1 MKHINI
7 VVFLILGLFS
17 CKTIRVELP
26 LADYKAVEEVSAPE
40 PSFLSLETELALKP
54 YLSEA
59 DKRLD
64 KKFSG
69 GEDPCEGIQY
79 KYHFDR
85 EPLSFELRNQE
96 VLCDI
101 DGKFDLSLSYC
112 PDCHNVFG
120 EPMCIIPRV
129 YASCGVGEPKKKVH
143 ITYSSKIGITEDFN
157 LHAQTKLKE
166 FQLIDPCKITVF
178 KYDATPTIEK
188 EVKTSLVQLEKEVDK
203 QLTSAPIQSTMAEVW
218 QALQEPI
225 LVAPYGYFYL
235 RPQQIGIDNLTLKNE
250 GQKARFTTQMVAKPL
265 FSTDVI
271 NLPQTRLPKN
281 TPQANASKISVF
293 NLRTIASYDSINRFL
308 LRDFDTQQ
316 IKINNKKSINIDKVQ
331 LLGPQGERLVLS
343 VQFSGTKKGTLYL
356 VVQPYIDPR
365 QHLRIRDVDYELRTK
380 SVLLHS
386 AKWILHS
393 KLKEQLEATVDV
405 DLSPILLE
413 TKAAIEQQ
421 INSEITNGV
430 WLQGKIDEL
439 NVQNLLLTTGFLV
452 VDLRLSGK
460 LKLKIE

>member
-1 MKHINI
+1 MKYINI
-7 VVFLILGLFS
+7 VSLLLLGLFS
-17 CKTIRVELP
+17 CKTITIELP
-26 LADYKAVEEVSAPE
+26 IPDFKVVEEVSAPE

-59 DKRLD
+59 DKSLD

-69 GEDPCEGIQY
+69 GEEPCEGIQY
-79 KYHFDR
+79 KYHFER
-85 EPLSFELRNQE
+85 EPLSFELKDQE

-112 PDCHNVFG
+112 PDCQNIFG

-129 YASCGVGEPKKKVH
+129 YASCGVDEPKKKVH
-143 ITYSSKIGITEDFN
+143 ITYSSKIGITDDFR
-157 LHAQTKLKE
+157 LRAQTKLKE

-178 KYDATPTIEK
+178 KYDATPTIQK
-188 EVKTSLVQLEKEVDK
+188 EVRASLVQLEKEVDK
-203 QLTSAPIQSTMAEVW
+203 QLASAPIHSTMTEVW
-218 QALQEPI
+218 KSLQEPI

-235 RPQQIGIDNLTLKNE
+235 RPQQIGIDNLILKNE
-250 GQKARFTTQMVAKPL
+250 GQKAYFTTQMVAKPL
-265 FSTDVI
+265 FSTDAI
-271 NLPQTRLPKN
+271 ERPKTRLPKN
-281 TPQANASKISVF
+281 TPQAKASNISVF
-293 NLRTIASYDSINRFL
+293 NLRTVASYDSINRFL

-316 IKINNKKSINIDKVQ
+316 IKITDKKYINIDKVQ
-331 LLGPQGERLVLS
+331 VLGPQGERLVLS

-356 VVQPYIDPR
+356 VVEPYIDLE
-365 QHLRIRDVDYELRTK
+365 QHLRIREVDYELRTK

-386 AKWILHS
+386 AKWMLNS
-393 KLKEQLEATVDV
+393 KLKEQIETSV
-405 DLSPILLE
+405 DLDLGPMLMESK
-413 TKAAIEQQ
+413 TAIEQQ
-421 INSEITNGV
+421 INSEITKGV

-439 NVQNLLLTTGFLV
+439 SVQNLLLTTGFLV